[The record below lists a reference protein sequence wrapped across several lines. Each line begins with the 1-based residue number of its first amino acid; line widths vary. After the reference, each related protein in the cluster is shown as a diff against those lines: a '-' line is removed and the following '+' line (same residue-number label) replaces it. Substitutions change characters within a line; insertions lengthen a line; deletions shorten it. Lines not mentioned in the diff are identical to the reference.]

1 MKSVSILT
9 AFFFFIF
16 QDEEVDESG
25 DEAAGDHIRTSQTN
39 GADEWV
45 MHLKSMKLICN
56 TEYLKICKYSLTS
69 MIWLCF
75 IWTYCLPGMYKLL
88 N

>member
-25 DEAAGDHIRTSQTN
+25 DEAAGDHIWTSQTN
-39 GADEWV
+39 GADE
-45 MHLKSMKLICN
+45 
-56 TEYLKICKYSLTS
+56 
-69 MIWLCF
+69 
-75 IWTYCLPGMYKLL
+75 
-88 N
+88 

>member
-39 GADEWV
+39 GADE
-45 MHLKSMKLICN
+45 
-56 TEYLKICKYSLTS
+56 
-69 MIWLCF
+69 
-75 IWTYCLPGMYKLL
+75 
-88 N
+88 